1 AQGSGGGVDEA
12 GALAGAAG
20 AAARAEG
27 AALGADVAPNG
38 ESEPALDPV
47 VANGDRRA
55 GPSGRGATEAGGV
68 AAGGAALAGADRGG
82 SVMPVGAGDGAA
94 DGAPRSRRAEV
105 RTGAAGALG
114 AAGRATGAGATA
126 RDISPVG
133 RWIGARRPVSSRPRT
148 PAEADGGRTIGAGA
162 GAGAG
167 LCSRSD
173 RRDGALAGGAAN
185 RDAGAPP
192 VDPAGGPNG
201 DGAAGRP

>member
-12 GALAGAAG
+12 GALTGAAG
-20 AAARAEG
+20 AAARAVG
-27 AALGADVAPNG
+27 AAVGADGAPNG
-38 ESEPALDPV
+38 ESDPV
-47 VANGDRRA
+47 VANGERRA

-68 AAGGAALAGADRGG
+68 AAGGAALAGEDRGG
-82 SVMPVGAGDGAA
+82 SVMPVGAG
-94 DGAPRSRRAEV
+94 E
-105 RTGAAGALG
+105 GAAGGAAKSRRIEVRVGAAWALG
-114 AAGRATGAGATA
+114 AAGRDTGAGATA

-133 RWIGARRPVSSRPRT
+133 RWMGARRPVSSRPRT

-162 GAGAG
+162 GPAAG

-173 RRDGALAGGAAN
+173 RRDGALVGGAAN

-192 VDPAGGPNG
+192 ADPAGGPNG